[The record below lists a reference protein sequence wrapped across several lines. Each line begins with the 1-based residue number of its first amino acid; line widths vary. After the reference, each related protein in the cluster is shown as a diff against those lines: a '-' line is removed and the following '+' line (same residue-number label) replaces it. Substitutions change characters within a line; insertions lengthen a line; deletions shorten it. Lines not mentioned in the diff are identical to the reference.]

1 MEEKYKAKGY
11 WYFYLGVDGLYHTKK
26 EKDDI
31 LKLLDGEDLFG
42 YFEKNIY
49 FLMSGKEFFCHVDS
63 GCIIDYDGSL
73 ADVFIDGYI
82 SNLGLHHKGLQQGK
96 FLVDGKTWLSICKNH
111 KVEVNWANK

>member
-42 YFEKNIY
+42 YYEWKRV
-49 FLMSGKEFFCHVDS
+49 FLSC
-63 GCIIDYDGSL
+63 
-73 ADVFIDGYI
+73 
-82 SNLGLHHKGLQQGK
+82 
-96 FLVDGKTWLSICKNH
+96 
-111 KVEVNWANK
+111 